1 MSLDDTAHGFFSSVV
16 LKIDGTSYTPSE
28 DSSVFTW
35 ELASLES
42 ERGYSISIEGVSA
55 GGTYSQVP
63 SFDVYFTLD
72 RGSYTS
78 VCSDMGNVISLQ
90 SSDIVVD
97 DEDYP
102 KIDVVGPEKEGTH
115 DSYVI
120 SNSDGKDSNFISE
133 GSTSAEVVFST
144 SHKFCLYLYVKST
157 GSSGMWTTT
166 VSVDIGSTSPLEL
179 TISKNNPIFKNKN
192 EAFAYVGISS
202 GSLSLFTSLDGIGD
216 GNWISSV
223 GDVKISS
230 TSNNAKIEVAL
241 KVILF

>member
-1 MSLDDTAHGFFSSVV
+1 
-16 LKIDGTSYTPSE
+16 
-28 DSSVFTW
+28 
-35 ELASLES
+35 
-42 ERGYSISIEGVSA
+42 
-55 GGTYSQVP
+55 
-63 SFDVYFTLD
+63 
-72 RGSYTS
+72 
-78 VCSDMGNVISLQ
+78 MGNVIFLQ
-90 SSDIVVD
+90 SSDIVID

-157 GSSGMWTTT
+157 GSSGMWATT

-179 TISKNNPIFKNKN
+179 TINKNNPIFKNKN

-202 GSLSLFTSLDGIGD
+202 GSLSLFTSLDGLGD

-223 GDVKISS
+223 GDVKIAS